1 MKLFNPRQPPLF
13 VTALLSACFMP
24 LGTIRAQDAEQAS
37 IAEVIVT
44 AQKRSQNV
52 LEVPI
57 AISAL
62 SGDVIDQL
70 AAADFKDFARMSA
83 GVSFRSVGPNQNK
96 VVIRGVSSVGGS
108 AATTG
113 YYLDETP
120 LSTQTSNIDV
130 ATFDLDRVEILRGPQ
145 GTLYGASSMGGTV
158 KFVTTKPTMHEFQ
171 ARVLA
176 SVGTIEG
183 GGDNYEVA
191 GMVNVPLVN
200 DRMALRIS
208 GSSRHEG
215 GWIDK
220 QQPVL
225 DYDPFDPAQYA
236 ADPQVRRQRDINDL
250 DVDAVRATLRFDLTD
265 DLHLTVSA
273 YRQATQTGGQFNFDD
288 PPGSFRDPLQA
299 RLLDEGLDDE
309 SNLYNALV
317 EYDLAGYSLVSST
330 SVMERDIERVED
342 TSRLSFVFLSALD
355 LGGGFLLPQ
364 LLADLGLPPLHL
376 YPTPYAFDSRAR
388 TFTQELR
395 LSTPDDQRL
404 RATVGLYYESN
415 RITATSRN
423 TLEGFSDIWLRLFQG
438 EEELALRGTVR
449 SEPTQKAAFGEIYFD
464 IAPRWTLTAGLRYF
478 ESTDD
483 TTFEVDGTLFNGFSS
498 EQVASAEHGLNP
510 KAALSYAPDD
520 ATLVYVSAT
529 KGFRAGGANRAIPLS
544 LCADQLAELGLS
556 EAPRQF
562 QSDSLWTYEL
572 GWKASVLDRRLSAA
586 AAVYRTKWSD
596 LQQSITLLG
605 GACDFS
611 FTDNVGEATIDG
623 AELELTALLSER
635 LTLKATGSYNDAKI
649 SAAAANTPAEVG
661 DPLQDAPRWTFALLA
676 GYRHPLT
683 DRLALLADA
692 GYQYSSSV
700 FGSFDVDS
708 PDYRRDGYGL
718 LNARVGV
725 EGSSWSLVAG
735 VTNVLDKDAELAFPD
750 SAAANLP
757 GYTRVVPVRPR
768 TFGVTF
774 EQRF

>member
-1 MKLFNPRQPPLF
+1 MKLFNPRRPPLLAI
-13 VTALLSACFMP
+13 ALLSASSMP
-24 LGTIRAQDAEQAS
+24 PGTVSAQDAEHPS

-44 AQKRSQNV
+44 AQKRPENV

-62 SGDVIDQL
+62 SGDVIGQL
-70 AAADFKDFARMSA
+70 GAADFKDFARMSA

-96 VVIRGVSSVGGS
+96 VVIRGVSSVGGA

-120 LSTQTSNIDV
+120 LSTQTSNIDIS
-130 ATFDLDRVEILRGPQ
+130 TFDLDRVEVLRGPQ

-158 KFVTTKPTMHEFQ
+158 RFITTRPKTDRFE

-176 SVGTIEG
+176 SVGTIQS
-183 GGDNYEVA
+183 GGDNYEAA
-191 GMVNVPLVN
+191 GMVNVPLID
-200 DRMALRIS
+200 DRMALRVS
-208 GSSRHEG
+208 GSKRHEG

-220 QQPVL
+220 QAPVL
-225 DYDPFDPAQYA
+225 DYDPFDSSQYA
-236 ADPQVRRQRDINDL
+236 ADPSSRRARNINDL
-250 DVDAVRATLRFDLTD
+250 DVDAMRATLRFDVTD
-265 DLHLTVSA
+265 DLHFTAAA
-273 YRQATQTGGQFNFDD
+273 YWQETATGGQFNFDN
-288 PPGSFRDPLQA
+288 PPGNFRDQLQA

-309 SNLYNALV
+309 STLYNALV

-330 SVMERDIERVED
+330 SVMERDIQRVED

-355 LGGGFLLPQ
+355 LGGGYLLPQ
-364 LLADLGLPPLHL
+364 LLSDLGLPSLHL
-376 YPTPYAFDSRAR
+376 FPTPYSFDSRAR

-395 LSTPDDQRL
+395 VSTPADRRL
-404 RATVGLYYESN
+404 RATFGVYYESN
-415 RITATSRN
+415 RSTVTSRN
-423 TLEGFSDIWLRLFQG
+423 TAQGFSDIWIPLFQG

-449 SEPTQKAAFGEIYFD
+449 SQPEQRAAFGELNFD
-464 IAPRWTLTAGLRYF
+464 LAPRWTLTTGLRYF

-510 KAALSYAPDD
+510 KAALAYTPDD
-520 ATLVYVSAT
+520 DTLLYVSAT
-529 KGFRAGGANRAIPLS
+529 KGFRAGGANRAIPVS
-544 LCADQLAELGLS
+544 LCADQLAELGLAQ
-556 EAPRQF
+556 APRQF
-562 QSDSLWTYEL
+562 QSDSLWTYEV
-572 GWKASVLDRRLSAA
+572 GAKASMFDRRVAAA

-611 FTDNVGEATIDG
+611 FADNVGEATIDG
-623 AELELTALLSER
+623 AELELTALLSDR
-635 LTLKATGSYNDAKI
+635 LTVRATGSYNDARI
-649 SAAAANTPAEVG
+649 SAAAPNTPAEVG
-661 DPLQDAPRWTFALLA
+661 DMLQDAPRWTFALLSD
-676 GYRHPLT
+676 YRRPLSARF
-683 DRLALLADA
+683 DLVANA

-700 FGSFDVDS
+700 SGSFDVDS
-708 PDYRRDGYGL
+708 PDYRREGYGL
-718 LNARVGV
+718 LNVRLGIEAAG
-725 EGSSWSLVAG
+725 WSVIAG

-768 TFGVTF
+768 TFALTF